1 MFSEK
6 IVDEIPTFIIQMMPQ
21 VVRLVADGIR
31 ADVIK
36 TMAVTTKFQN
46 WFATYFDIVKS
57 HWNPTIVP
65 VLS

>member
-6 IVDEIPTFIIQMMPQ
+6 NVDEIPTFIIQMMPQ

-57 HWNPTIVP
+57 H
-65 VLS
+65 

>member
-1 MFSEK
+1 MLSEK
-6 IVDEIPTFIIQMMPQ
+6 NVDEIPTFIIQMMPQ

-31 ADVIK
+31 TDVIK

-57 HWNPTIVP
+57 H
-65 VLS
+65 